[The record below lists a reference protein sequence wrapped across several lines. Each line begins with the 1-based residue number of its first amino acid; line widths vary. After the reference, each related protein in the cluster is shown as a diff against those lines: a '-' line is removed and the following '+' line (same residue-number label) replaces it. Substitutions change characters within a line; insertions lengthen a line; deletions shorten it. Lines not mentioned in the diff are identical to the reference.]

1 MEPICQVGDC
11 SSNILYA
18 CFAHY
23 EAAHHQERRKVIS
36 DARLIAALSDL
47 LVVAKGV
54 IADGALSD
62 EHDPGGQSG
71 PSVELLTMARAAIAK
86 AEREAR

>member
-36 DARLIAALSDL
+36 DARLIAAAPDL
-47 LVVAKGV
+47 LEAAKEYMERHAC
-54 IADGALSD
+54 ICRASDGSD
-62 EHDPGGQSG
+62 WHSQDCKT
-71 PSVELLTMARAAIAK
+71 LKLRAAIAK
-86 AEREAR
+86 TEGDK